1 MSFFVGS
8 VIQHYH
14 DPDYSPSFV
23 NACITN
29 ISSVNACI
37 SNLSIVSACV
47 SNVSLASACIANVSI
62 VSACVSNVSIVSACI
77 TNLSCV
83 TACITSISHINACIT
98 NLSCVNAYMT
108 GNIYAYNGYYIG
120 NVFTG
125 YSDDRLKIRDS
136 DMSDCL
142 GKLKSLSTFKY
153 YPNTSVCKELGVQS
167 SNDLDIGMSAQE
179 VQEYFPEVVSRA
191 PCDVQVNEST
201 GEVISKT
208 GQDLLTIRY
217 ERLTP
222 IIIQAIKELADL
234 YETLNSR
241 INNL

>member
-37 SNLSIVSACV
+37 SNLSIMSACV

-142 GKLKSLSTFKY
+142 AKLKSLSTFKY
-153 YPNTSVCKELGVQS
+153 YPNTSVCKVLGVQS

-208 GQDLLTIRY
+208 GQNLLTIRY

-222 IIIQAIKELADL
+222 IIIQAIKELVDL

-241 INNL
+241 IK